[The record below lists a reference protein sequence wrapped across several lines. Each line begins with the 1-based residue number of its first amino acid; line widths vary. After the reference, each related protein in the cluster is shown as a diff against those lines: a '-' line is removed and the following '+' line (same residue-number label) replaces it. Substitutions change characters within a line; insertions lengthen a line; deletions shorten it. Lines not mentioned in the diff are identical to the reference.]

1 MVTSNAIVQHCI
13 IKVTD
18 YTVSNPPNNGKK
30 IICVT
35 ALTVIKNGAEVGSK
49 LGNPVPLKSGAEQ
62 GQGGNNIP
70 YDILF
75 YIAFLSHFFHFF
87 GPTIGQQVYRRA
99 IPSENCAAI
108 YCFANITC
116 LLFVDPHDTRYYND
130 CFSSDG
136 GQTAAAAPP
145 AQSSTLKENNG
156 GFYGN
161 KPQSNAAQQMQRK
174 PTPQGTPGT
183 PGGGPLRIYPIASL
197 TPYQNKYD
205 FRSHFQSLD
214 FRAFSFIN

>member
-75 YIAFLSHFFHFF
+75 YIEFLSHFYMVLCQRLANMCISVLYL
-87 GPTIGQQVYRRA
+87 PKIVLLSIVLQTLRVY
-99 IPSENCAAI
+99 
-108 YCFANITC
+108 Y
-116 LLFVDPHDTRYYND
+116 LFILMILNTTMIVFLQMVDR
-130 CFSSDG
+130 
-136 GQTAAAAPP
+136 Q
-145 AQSSTLKENNG
+145 
-156 GFYGN
+156 
-161 KPQSNAAQQMQRK
+161 
-174 PTPQGTPGT
+174 
-183 PGGGPLRIYPIASL
+183 
-197 TPYQNKYD
+197 
-205 FRSHFQSLD
+205 
-214 FRAFSFIN
+214 